1 MDAVRLHEPVMTD
14 TSHLPWDR
22 PLREWAKAQRDA
34 LDDLNR
40 RGLRLLE
47 ARALILDEI
56 ANDPDPGRVDIG
68 RA

>member
-1 MDAVRLHEPVMTD
+1 MTD
-14 TSHLPWDR
+14 VSHLPWDR
-22 PLREWAKAQRDA
+22 PLRDWTRAQRET

-40 RGLRLLE
+40 RGLWLAE